1 MKETHKL
8 YKVDNFI
15 LINVK
20 RIHVKVTHLM
30 ILLVLLNFERQRGG
44 GGSLQW
50 LGTYPECHSGGKGG
64 GGGRG
69 FKR

>member
-1 MKETHKL
+1 MKETYKL

-15 LINVK
+15 LINIK
-20 RIHVKVTHLM
+20 RIHVKVTNLM

-50 LGTYPECHSGGKGG
+50 LGTYPVTVGGS
-64 GGGRG
+64 R
-69 FKR
+69 

>member
-20 RIHVKVTHLM
+20 RIHVKVTNLM
-30 ILLVLLNFERQRGG
+30 ILLVLLNIERQRGG
-44 GGSLQW
+44 GGVTAMVRYLPS
-50 LGTYPECHSGGKGG
+50 YSGG
-64 GGGRG
+64 
-69 FKR
+69 